1 MMQTEFREAI
11 EVRCNAVIGG
21 GPTAVASIS
30 ALQTIQDQA
39 TNHLDGDV
47 RFPPLAERP
56 SGRWQERAV
65 SGSGRGNRSGRA
77 VCFGNKIS
85 CFAVP
90 GSTSRRRSAS

>member
-47 RFPPLAERP
+47 RSPPPRQAAVRKKAGE
-56 SGRWQERAV
+56 GRVRKWPRESVRTRRVFWQQDQLF
-65 SGSGRGNRSGRA
+65 RSPRLH
-77 VCFGNKIS
+77 K
-85 CFAVP
+85 
-90 GSTSRRRSAS
+90 ST